1 MVKLCPFFE
10 TQCFK
15 IQYSTKTGKV
25 KRNQKCIAPPGLC
38 PGPVCGEQ
46 NQSSSGFPDPENGSE
61 MKEKKNDDHA
71 ILLEKGFKSFEN
83 PVLRGSFTLVLTNE
97 QMDFYEK
104 IGKKAFCEIMSYK
117 KVSVTNQ
124 SPELFTKHL
133 QTDRGRIQNKRP
145 GVYVIMNIQ
154 NGKCI
159 IGQTR
164 DLRKRFNQYT
174 SRGKGNAEQNRI
186 NKNFFLAVQ
195 KELQNGIHYCQV
207 FQRFVVY
214 TWVDEKNQPLDVQ
227 NSFQLK
233 NEMRFLEHR
242 LLLAFFE
249 CGLCYNFDDVSP
261 QLVEVPKFSYDD
273 FSQTSVMGSENE
285 EKTENNSFFEL
296 GKGPK
301 HPKPFQ
307 VKGFYFFTTSDYGFF
322 RKSLSPFEK
331 KNFLSMPRLR
341 LLLKAN
347 EGKSTSDIRYLTPEE
362 IQKAQKDNL
371 FFRPS
376 S

>member
-1 MVKLCPFFE
+1 
-10 TQCFK
+10 
-15 IQYSTKTGKV
+15 
-25 KRNQKCIAPPGLC
+25 
-38 PGPVCGEQ
+38 
-46 NQSSSGFPDPENGSE
+46 
-61 MKEKKNDDHA
+61 
-71 ILLEKGFKSFEN
+71 
-83 PVLRGSFTLVLTNE
+83 
-97 QMDFYEK
+97 
-104 IGKKAFCEIMSYK
+104 
-117 KVSVTNQ
+117 
-124 SPELFTKHL
+124 
-133 QTDRGRIQNKRP
+133 
-145 GVYVIMNIQ
+145 
-154 NGKCI
+154 
-159 IGQTR
+159 
-164 DLRKRFNQYT
+164 
-174 SRGKGNAEQNRI
+174 
-186 NKNFFLAVQ
+186 
-195 KELQNGIHYCQV
+195 LQNGIHYCQV

-249 CGLCYNFDDVSP
+249 CGLCYNFDD
-261 QLVEVPKFSYDD
+261 
-273 FSQTSVMGSENE
+273 FSQTSVMDSENE

-296 GKGPK
+296 GKDPK

>member
-1 MVKLCPFFE
+1 
-10 TQCFK
+10 
-15 IQYSTKTGKV
+15 
-25 KRNQKCIAPPGLC
+25 
-38 PGPVCGEQ
+38 
-46 NQSSSGFPDPENGSE
+46 
-61 MKEKKNDDHA
+61 
-71 ILLEKGFKSFEN
+71 
-83 PVLRGSFTLVLTNE
+83 
-97 QMDFYEK
+97 
-104 IGKKAFCEIMSYK
+104 
-117 KVSVTNQ
+117 
-124 SPELFTKHL
+124 
-133 QTDRGRIQNKRP
+133 
-145 GVYVIMNIQ
+145 
-154 NGKCI
+154 
-159 IGQTR
+159 
-164 DLRKRFNQYT
+164 
-174 SRGKGNAEQNRI
+174 
-186 NKNFFLAVQ
+186 
-195 KELQNGIHYCQV
+195 LQNGIHYCQV

-347 EGKSTSDIRYLTPEE
+347 EGKSTSNIRYLTPEE

>member
-1 MVKLCPFFE
+1 MVLK
-10 TQCFK
+10 Q
-15 IQYSTKTGKV
+15 
-25 KRNQKCIAPPGLC
+25 
-38 PGPVCGEQ
+38 
-46 NQSSSGFPDPENGSE
+46 
-61 MKEKKNDDHA
+61 KKNDDHA
-71 ILLEKGFKSFEN
+71 ILLQKGLKSFEN

-97 QMDFYEK
+97 QMDFYED
-104 IGKKAFCEIMSYK
+104 IGKKAFLEIMSYK

-133 QTDRGRIQNKRP
+133 KTDIGGIQSKRP

-154 NGKCI
+154 NGNCI

-164 DLRKRFNQYT
+164 NLRKRFNQYT
-174 SRGKGNAEQNRI
+174 FRGKGNAEQNLI

-195 KELQNGIHYCQV
+195 KELQNDIDYSQV

-227 NSFQLK
+227 NSLQLK

-249 CGLCYNFDDVSP
+249 CGLCYNLDDVSP
-261 QLVEVPKFSYDD
+261 QLAEVPKFSYVV
-273 FSQTSVMGSENE
+273 FPPTVVMVSEPE
-285 EKTENNSFFEL
+285 KKTETNSFIKL

-301 HPKPFQ
+301 HQKPFQ
-307 VKGFYFFTTSDYGFF
+307 VKGFYFLTTIDYGLF

-331 KNFLSMPRLR
+331 MNFLSMPRLR

-347 EGKSTSDIRYLTPEE
+347 EGKSDSDIRYLTPEE
-362 IQKAQKDNL
+362 IQKAHRENL
-371 FFRPS
+371 FFQS
-376 S
+376 SP